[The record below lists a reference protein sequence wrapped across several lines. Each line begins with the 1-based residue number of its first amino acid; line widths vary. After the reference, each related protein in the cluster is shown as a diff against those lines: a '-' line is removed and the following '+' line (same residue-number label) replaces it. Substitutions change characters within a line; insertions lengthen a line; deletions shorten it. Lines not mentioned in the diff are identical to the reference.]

1 MPQDVHAMEL
11 LDKDA
16 LDLWRGGVTSGG
28 AAAAGMSRGD
38 TVAMAAVL
46 VLLETDLCGC
56 LGLPKADVLKLNFS
70 GVPRTLANISGQAP

>member
-1 MPQDVHAMEL
+1 MPPSEGKAQ
-11 LDKDA
+11 
-16 LDLWRGGVTSGG
+16 WRGGVTIAG

-38 TVAMAAVL
+38 TVAMVAVL

-70 GVPRTLANISGQAP
+70 GVPRTQANFSGWAP